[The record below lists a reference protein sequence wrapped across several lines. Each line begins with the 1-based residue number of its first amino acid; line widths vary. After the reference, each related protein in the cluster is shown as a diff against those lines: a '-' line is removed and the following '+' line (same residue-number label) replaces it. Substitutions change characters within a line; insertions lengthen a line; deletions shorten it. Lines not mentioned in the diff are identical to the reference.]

1 MKKLVVFDLDGTLNR
16 TDLYAVDALKNAL
29 ADFHITGFS
38 EKDIIS
44 YFGAAPENY
53 VKVYLPDADDETRK
67 RFLRAAAEHENIL
80 CQKHHAEFEGIT
92 PTLQKLKAE
101 GYLTAVCSNSSHRY
115 ISMMLNLLDLMQYID
130 YIQPI
135 SPTSLKDDSLRT
147 LLTNV
152 SPDAAVM
159 VGDRVFD
166 LNAARANNIPFIGC
180 AYGYNPEELQASDY
194 LADSGYALYDG
205 VKKLIG

>member
-38 EKDIIS
+38 DEDIIS
-44 YFGAAPENY
+44 HFGAAPGDY
-53 VKVYLPDADDETRK
+53 VKVYLPDADEETRK
-67 RFLRAAAEHENIL
+67 SFLRAAAQHESIL
-80 CQKHHAEFEGIT
+80 CKEHHGEFEGIT

-101 GYLTAVCSNSSHRY
+101 GYLTAVCSNSSNRY

-135 SPTSLKDDSLRT
+135 SPTLLKDDSLRT
-147 LLTNV
+147 LLETV

-159 VGDRVFD
+159 VGDRIFD
-166 LNAARANNIPFIGC
+166 LNAARANSIPFIGC
-180 AYGYNPEELQASDY
+180 AYGYNPEELQKSDF
-194 LADSGYALYDG
+194 LAESGYALYDG